1 MRHAVS
7 NSCVPALRSKVP
19 VSSQHDF
26 SVLLVTAGK
35 SELPYMSIRN
45 DVEGC
50 T

>member
-1 MRHAVS
+1 MLYLTHVFRV
-7 NSCVPALRSKVP
+7 LRSKVP